1 MTNVYTALLLL
12 SVLMG
17 IGGCRRQVPATNP
30 TAQPTTRPISDSSVA
45 TQPVSGSASGVVSPP
60 PASFAK
66 ATDASVA
73 QVDFAFLTMRSKLSF
88 KSPQQAIDN
97 ATVSIRVQKDSLIW
111 LSISKLG
118 IEGARVLIAHDSVHI
133 LDKINRQ
140 YAVADYGTI
149 SRQFRF
155 PLNFGLL
162 QALLVGNLPLPS
174 QPAQVVRQEAD
185 TLLLRQTN
193 NGSQIDN
200 YIVGQHRK
208 LAKLLVAAQPGGNTL
223 RLDYQEFTALN
234 TFLFPYASQLLLT
247 YKTVDTG
254 QPAQTEVTIR
264 HSKVEQVSENPGFPF
279 SVPASYQRRP

>member
-1 MTNVYTALLLL
+1 MTNVYTALLFM
-12 SVLMG
+12 SVLLG
-17 IGGCRRQVPATNP
+17 VGGCRRQVPATSP
-30 TAQPTTRPISDSSVA
+30 TAQPTTRPTPDSSVVSR
-45 TQPVSGSASGVVSPP
+45 PVSGSTSSGTSDN
-60 PASFAK
+60 PASFAR
-66 ATDASVA
+66 AIDANVA
-73 QVDFAFLTMRSKLSF
+73 QVDFMFLTMRSKLSF

-118 IEGARVLIAHDSVHI
+118 IEGARVLIARDSVHI

-155 PLNFGLL
+155 PLNFAFV
-162 QALLVGNLPLPS
+162 QALLVGNLPLPG

-185 TLLLRQTN
+185 TLLLRQTS

-200 YIVGQHRK
+200 YIGEQNRK
-208 LAKLLVAAQPGGNTL
+208 LARLLVSVQQTGNTL

-234 TFLFPYASQLLLT
+234 TVLFPYASQLELN
-247 YKTVDTG
+247 YKTTDTG
-254 QPAQTEVTIR
+254 QPAQTAVMIR

>member
-1 MTNVYTALLLL
+1 MTNVYTALLFV
-12 SVLMG
+12 SVLIG
-17 IGGCRRQVPATNP
+17 IGGCRRQVPTTTP
-30 TAQPTTRPISDSSVA
+30 TAQPSTRPTLDSSVVSR
-45 TQPVSGSASGVVSPP
+45 PVSGSTSSDASAN
-60 PASFAK
+60 PASVAK
-66 ATDASVA
+66 AIDANVA

-97 ATVSIRVQKDSLIW
+97 ANVSIRVQKDSLIW

-118 IEGARVLIAHDSVHI
+118 IEGARVLIARDSVRI

-149 SRQFRF
+149 SQQFRF
-155 PLNFGLL
+155 PLSFDLL
-162 QALLVGNLPLPS
+162 QALLVGNLPLPN
-174 QPAQVVRQEAD
+174 QPAQVVRQQAD

-200 YIVGQHRK
+200 YIGEQNRK
-208 LAKLLVAAQPGGNTL
+208 LAKLLVSVQPSGNTL

-234 TFLFPYASQLLLT
+234 TFLFPYASQLVLN
-247 YKTVDTG
+247 YKTADTG

-264 HSKVEQVSENPGFPF
+264 HSKVEQVGESPGFPF
-279 SVPASYQRRP
+279 SVPANYQRRP

>member
-1 MTNVYTALLLL
+1 MTNVYTALLFM
-12 SVLMG
+12 SVLLG
-17 IGGCRRQVPATNP
+17 VGGCRRQVPATSP
-30 TAQPTTRPISDSSVA
+30 TAQPTTRPTPDSSVVSR
-45 TQPVSGSASGVVSPP
+45 PVSGSTSSGTSGN
-60 PASFAK
+60 PASFAR
-66 ATDASVA
+66 AIDANVA
-73 QVDFAFLTMRSKLSF
+73 QVDFMFLTMRSKLSF

-118 IEGARVLIAHDSVHI
+118 IEGARVLIARDSVHI

-155 PLNFGLL
+155 PLNFAFV
-162 QALLVGNLPLPS
+162 QALLVGNLPLPG

-185 TLLLRQTN
+185 TLLLRQTS

-200 YIVGQHRK
+200 YIGEQNRK
-208 LAKLLVAAQPGGNTL
+208 LAKLLVSVQQTGNTL

-234 TFLFPYASQLLLT
+234 TFLFPYASQLELN
-247 YKTVDTG
+247 YKTTDTG
-254 QPAQTEVTIR
+254 QPAQTAVMIR

>member
-1 MTNVYTALLLL
+1 MTNVYTALLFM
-12 SVLMG
+12 SVLLG
-17 IGGCRRQVPATNP
+17 VGGCRRQVPATSP
-30 TAQPTTRPISDSSVA
+30 TAQPTTRPTPDSSVVSR
-45 TQPVSGSASGVVSPP
+45 PVSGSTSSGTSGN
-60 PASFAK
+60 PASFAR
-66 ATDASVA
+66 AIDANVA
-73 QVDFAFLTMRSKLSF
+73 QVDFMFLTMRSKLSF

-118 IEGARVLIAHDSVHI
+118 IEGARVLIARDSVHI

-155 PLNFGLL
+155 PLNFAFV
-162 QALLVGNLPLPS
+162 QALLVGNLPLPG

-185 TLLLRQTN
+185 TLLLRQTS

-200 YIVGQHRK
+200 YIGEQNRK
-208 LAKLLVAAQPGGNTL
+208 LARLLVSVQQTGNTL

-234 TFLFPYASQLLLT
+234 TFLFPYVSQLELN
-247 YKTVDTG
+247 YKTTDTG
-254 QPAQTEVTIR
+254 QPAQTAVMIR